1 MASFPFAGFQS
12 ENEGSNKEECSSSNQ
27 NNAHV
32 ESVSAT
38 KRSSRTIKPRIPY
51 SPEKSSTRV
60 VNRGLKQKIEKEK
73 LLKTS
78 KNSEGVTKSTP
89 ENGKTET
96 TIKNSS
102 PVPWTD
108 RTVIPIAPF
117 DATRT
122 NGITPKDEEINGISE
137 KVRTWVKEA
146 LKEKE
151 EAIKDEVLAFSADIR
166 DKNKENSPAPTS
178 SDENV
183 VARNSTDAS
192 ADDGKNRDKEN
203 RKTKPQ
209 SSAVQVAA
217 DSTEELGSEYDI
229 HEKLKE
235 EEKSDNDSHHPDR
248 ETDDAAELP
257 VKSQS
262 YALTDEVHPIKMNYF
277 MPLGNSVCGK
287 DETQLRNLPELYN
300 RTDDIAVCSELSK
313 AFSRGIR
320 GYEPNAYEISDLLL
334 FEIMKK
340 ALPKTTAADAELLY
354 YALYRLFPNYGS
366 QEEMSLVFPKLVK
379 LFARDEAE
387 LTDYLSWETWKVGR
401 EEEYEEEEEKPI
413 YWKHPCSK
421 GNFFV
426 KSIRLPSEDER
437 DLCSDE
443 CYKYMNDDDLMDVIG
458 VLPINNVLELSIPK
472 NVSSNA
478 KNVLSKPEYLFLYSL
493 ILKNEN
499 QFIVDFCGVV
509 SRFKNQPNRT
519 CSEWFKFLLGVANNF
534 EESETNKER
543 TYHDKWRSF
552 DKVLKKVRSM
562 GTVFAIKPC
571 CHFGPCGPGVDNC
584 SCELFCSVFCQCDDD
599 CARRFPGC
607 QCAPGQ
613 CRTTSCPC
621 VAIGWECNENSCR
634 KCDDP
639 PIRCQNS
646 CATRMED
653 KEVRVGK
660 SNIEGNGLFLDENV
674 KKGDFLGVY
683 VGELISEA
691 ETERRGR
698 MAFFGNNYLYDL
710 PNTTESVDSS
720 RAGNLWRFANH
731 ANVPNCS
738 GTCSLVQGLPTIK
751 FHALKAMKAGEE
763 LTLSYG
769 DQGSVKKF
777 MHYSPLED
785 RLPKWNEKETVN
797 HVKKVPIVNEQTTKK
812 GVKRK
817 ATKTKNQKRRK
828 DDENAPGCSSSIPPQ
843 DTRFNYS
850 LPNTDFNA
858 NKPSCLSSVSP
869 FCQLVYKGFA
879 DDEDDES
886 EDSN

>member
-12 ENEGSNKEECSSSNQ
+12 ENEGSDEEECSSSNQ
-27 NNAHV
+27 NKAHV
-32 ESVSAT
+32 ESVSAK
-38 KRSSRTIKPRIPY
+38 KRSSRTIKPRVPY

-60 VNRGLKQKIEKEK
+60 VNRGLKQKIEEKK

-78 KNSEGVTKSTP
+78 KNSEVVTKSIP
-89 ENGKTET
+89 ENRKTET

-117 DATRT
+117 DKTRT
-122 NGITPKDEEINGISE
+122 NGITPKDEEINELME
-137 KVRTWVKEA
+137 KIGTWAKEA
-146 LKEKE
+146 QKEKK
-151 EAIKDEVLAFSADIR
+151 EAIKDEVLAFSAGEIEVLDCFKLEICLDIR
-166 DKNKENSPAPTS
+166 DKNKKNSPAPTS

-192 ADDGKNRDKEN
+192 ADDGENRDKEN
-203 RKTKPQ
+203 RKTKPK
-209 SSAVQVAA
+209 SSEVQVDA

-229 HEKLKE
+229 DEKIKE
-235 EEKSDNDSHHPDR
+235 EKKSDNDSHHPDR

-262 YALTDEVHPIKMNYF
+262 YALTHEVHPIKMNYF

-313 AFSRGIR
+313 VFSRGIR
-320 GYEPNAYEISDLLL
+320 GYEPNAYEISDQLL
-334 FEIMKK
+334 FQIIKK
-340 ALPKTTAADAELLY
+340 ALPKTTAADAELFY

-379 LFARDEAE
+379 LLARDEAE

-401 EEEYEEEEEKPI
+401 EKEYEEEEDNSI

-421 GNFFV
+421 RNFFV

-443 CYKYMNDDDLMDVIG
+443 CYKYMNDDD
-458 VLPINNVLELSIPK
+458 S
-472 NVSSNA
+472 
-478 KNVLSKPEYLFLYSL
+478 
-493 ILKNEN
+493 KNEN

-509 SRFKNQPNRT
+509 SRFKNRTNRT
-519 CSEWFKFLLGVANNF
+519 CLEWFKFLLVVANNF
-534 EESETNKER
+534 EESETNKKR

-552 DKVLKKVRSM
+552 DKVLKKVRNM
-562 GTVFAIKPC
+562 GTVFAITPC

-584 SCELFCSVFCQCDDD
+584 SCELFCSVYCQCDDD
-599 CARRFPGC
+599 CVRRFPGC

-621 VAIGWECNENSCR
+621 VAIGWECIEDSCS
-634 KCDDP
+634 KCYDP
-639 PIRCQNS
+639 SIKCQNS
-646 CATRMED
+646 CATGIED

-683 VGELISEA
+683 VGELTEA
-691 ETERRGR
+691 ETERRGI
-698 MAFFGNNYLYDL
+698 MAFFGNNYLYGL
-710 PNTTESVDSS
+710 PNTTESIDSS

-731 ANVPNCS
+731 AKVPNCS

-763 LTLSYG
+763 LALSYG

-797 HVKKVPIVNEQTTKK
+797 HVKKVSIVNE
-812 GVKRK
+812 
-817 ATKTKNQKRRK
+817 
-828 DDENAPGCSSSIPPQ
+828 
-843 DTRFNYS
+843 
-850 LPNTDFNA
+850 
-858 NKPSCLSSVSP
+858 
-869 FCQLVYKGFA
+869 
-879 DDEDDES
+879 
-886 EDSN
+886 